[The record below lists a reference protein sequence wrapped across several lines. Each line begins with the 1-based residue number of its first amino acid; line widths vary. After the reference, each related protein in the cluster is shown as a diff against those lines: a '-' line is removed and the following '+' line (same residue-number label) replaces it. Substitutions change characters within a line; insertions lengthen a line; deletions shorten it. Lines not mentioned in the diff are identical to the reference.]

1 MASTIYHLVDA
12 QVWREACDQLQY
24 RPASLATEGFVH
36 FSELGQVEAT
46 AARFYATTPSLLI
59 LEVDVAKLRAEL
71 RYELA
76 DGQRFPHLYGTL
88 DRAAVIRV
96 EAMERDASGHY
107 RLPAG
112 F

>member
-1 MASTIYHLVDA
+1 MALAIYHLVDA
-12 QVWREACDQLQY
+12 QAWRAQSDDLLY
-24 RPASLATEGFVH
+24 RPASLAIEGFIH

-46 AARFYATTPSLLI
+46 AERFYAATPSLLI
-59 LEVDVAKLRAEL
+59 LEVDVAKLRADL

-76 DGQRFPHLYGTL
+76 DGQRFPHLYGAL
-88 DRAAVIRV
+88 HRAAVVRV
-96 EAMERDASGHY
+96 GTMERDASGLY